1 MCAGSTKIAAPTVIL
16 KMAAASPRM
25 PMTRRRPGSLAAG
38 TGVLMPP
45 KVQGLDE
52 AAIPRSRSFARACAL
67 AQDDN
72 ATRVLYKRV
81 WGKKKPVLGQI
92 FPGGVTTFDQ
102 ADLPQPL
109 PALDLLLARNGV
121 PDVCKLLEVDEPGD
135 AIFAGEPR
143 DEASFVFVHAP
154 RQVIRYPGIE
164 HPRATGHDVDVVG
177 AHDPTGLS
185 IGPAPPS
192 SFFRRVGQF
201 FSPSPSLFSPSF
213 TKATR
218 LSS

>member
-109 PALDLLLARNGV
+109 PALDLLLARNGSDRRLHHHSFAV
-121 PDVCKLLEVDEPGD
+121 WGNSFRLLLLFFPPLSLKRR
-135 AIFAGEPR
+135 AC
-143 DEASFVFVHAP
+143 
-154 RQVIRYPGIE
+154 
-164 HPRATGHDVDVVG
+164 HPERA
-177 AHDPTGLS
+177 
-185 IGPAPPS
+185 
-192 SFFRRVGQF
+192 R
-201 FSPSPSLFSPSF
+201 
-213 TKATR
+213 
-218 LSS
+218 